1 MIRRCGEHVM
11 DDLVIGICDDQKEI
25 IIDLKKLI
33 EAYLSAQNC
42 SFELYMFVNGEDL
55 LGQIDKINVV
65 FLDIEMPG
73 MDGIELGKKIKQ
85 INPECRIIMA
95 TGRVDRF
102 KDAFRIHAERFIT
115 KPFDRTEVEEALCA
129 VVEQNLGEK
138 TIELY
143 FMRNLYKICQ
153 HDIWYIIAYNGYT
166 EFVVG
171 DKVFR
176 KEASLNEVEGIL
188 DERIFFRI
196 SRKYMINMQWIQS
209 YSEGTI
215 RIEGKGFEVS
225 RRKRK
230 DFEQKYIEFDLR
242 YR

>member
-1 MIRRCGEHVM
+1 MEKV
-11 DDLVIGICDDQKEI
+11 VIGICDDQKEI
-25 IIDLKKLI
+25 VIELKRML

-42 SFELYMFVNGEDL
+42 SYELYLFLNGESL

-73 MDGIELGKKIKQ
+73 MDGIELGRKIKQ
-85 INPECRIIMA
+85 INPECKIIMA

-115 KPFDRTEVEEALCA
+115 KPFDKAEVEEALRA
-129 VVEQNLGEK
+129 VSLRNFGEE

-143 FMRNLYKICQ
+143 YLRNLYQVCQ
-153 HDIWYIIAYNGYT
+153 RDISYIIAYNGYT
-166 EFVVG
+166 EFVVD

-176 KEASLNEVEGIL
+176 KETSLNEVECLL

-196 SRKYMINMQWIQS
+196 NRKCMVNMQWIQV
-209 YSEGTI
+209 YSGGVI
-215 RIEGKGFEVS
+215 RIGGKEFEVS
-225 RRKRK
+225 RRRRK

>member
-1 MIRRCGEHVM
+1 MEKLI
-11 DDLVIGICDDQKEI
+11 IGICDDQKEI
-25 IIDLKKLI
+25 VIELKKML

-42 SFELYMFVNGEDL
+42 SYELYLFLNGESL

-65 FLDIEMPG
+65 FLDIEMPR
-73 MDGIELGKKIKQ
+73 MDGIELGRKIKQ
-85 INPECRIIMA
+85 INPECKIIMA

-102 KDAFRIHAERFIT
+102 KEAFRIHAERFIT
-115 KPFDRTEVEEALCA
+115 KPFEKAEVEEALRA
-129 VVEQNLGEK
+129 VALRNFGEE

-143 FMRNLYKICQ
+143 YLRNLYKICQ
-153 HDIWYIIAYNGYT
+153 RDISYIVAYNGYT
-166 EFVVG
+166 EFVVD

-176 KEASLNEVEGIL
+176 KETSLNEVECML

-196 SRKYMINMQWIQS
+196 NRKCMINMQWIQV
-209 YSEGTI
+209 YSGGVI
-215 RIEGKGFEVS
+215 RIGGKEFEVS
-225 RRKRK
+225 RRRRK

>member
-1 MIRRCGEHVM
+1 M
-11 DDLVIGICDDQKEI
+11 DGLVIGICDDQKEI
-25 IIDLKKLI
+25 VIELKKLI
-33 EAYLSAQNC
+33 EAYLSAQSC
-42 SFELYMFVNGEDL
+42 SYELHMFLNGKDL
-55 LGQIDKINVV
+55 LDQIDKLHIV

-73 MDGIELGKKIKQ
+73 MDGIELGRKIKQ
-85 INPECRIIMA
+85 ANSECKIIMA

-115 KPFDRTEVEEALCA
+115 KPFDQAEVEEALRA
-129 VVEQNLGEK
+129 AALQDLGKK

-143 FMRNLYKICQ
+143 YMRNLYKICQ
-153 HDIWYIIAYNGYT
+153 CDISYIIAYNGYT

-176 KEASLNEVEGIL
+176 KDSSLNEVEGVL

-196 SRKYMINMQWIQS
+196 NRKYMINIQWIQS

>member
-1 MIRRCGEHVM
+1 MEKV
-11 DDLVIGICDDQKEI
+11 VIGICDDQKEI
-25 IIDLKKLI
+25 VIELKKML

-42 SFELYMFVNGEDL
+42 SYELYMFLDGESL

-73 MDGIELGKKIKQ
+73 MDGIELGRKIKQ
-85 INPECRIIMA
+85 INPECKIIMA
-95 TGRVDRF
+95 TGKVDRF

-115 KPFDRTEVEEALCA
+115 KPFDKAEIEEALQA
-129 VVEQNLGEK
+129 VIGQNLGEE
-138 TIELY
+138 TLELY
-143 FMRNLYKICQ
+143 YMRNSCKICQ
-153 HDIWYIIAYNGYT
+153 CDIWYIVAYNGYT

-176 KEASLNEVEGIL
+176 REESLNEVEGML
-188 DERIFFRI
+188 EERIFCRI
-196 SRKYMINMQWIQS
+196 SRKHVVNMQWIQA
-209 YSEGTI
+209 YSEGMI
-215 RIEGKGFEVS
+215 RIGGKEFEVS
-225 RRKRK
+225 RRRRK

>member
-1 MIRRCGEHVM
+1 MEKLI
-11 DDLVIGICDDQKEI
+11 IGICDDQKEI
-25 IIDLKKLI
+25 VIELKKML

-42 SFELYMFVNGEDL
+42 SYELYLFLNGESL
-55 LGQIDKINVV
+55 FGQIDKINVV

-73 MDGIELGKKIKQ
+73 MDGIELGRKIKQ
-85 INPECRIIMA
+85 INPECKIIMA

-102 KDAFRIHAERFIT
+102 KEAFRIHAERFIT
-115 KPFDRTEVEEALCA
+115 KPFEKAEVEEALRA
-129 VVEQNLGEK
+129 VALRNFGEE

-143 FMRNLYKICQ
+143 YLRNLYKICQ
-153 HDIWYIIAYNGYT
+153 RDISYIVAYNGYT
-166 EFVVG
+166 EFVVD

-176 KEASLNEVEGIL
+176 KETSLNEVECML

-196 SRKYMINMQWIQS
+196 NRKCMINMQWIQV
-209 YSEGTI
+209 YSGGVI
-215 RIEGKGFEVS
+215 RIGGKEFEVS
-225 RRKRK
+225 RRRRK

>member
-1 MIRRCGEHVM
+1 MEKV
-11 DDLVIGICDDQKEI
+11 VIGICDDQKEI
-25 IIDLKKLI
+25 VIELKKML

-42 SFELYMFVNGEDL
+42 SYELYLFLNGESL
-55 LGQIDKINVV
+55 LGRIDKINVV

-73 MDGIELGKKIKQ
+73 MDGIELGRKIKQ
-85 INPECRIIMA
+85 INPECKIIMA

-115 KPFDRTEVEEALCA
+115 KPFDKAEVEEALRA
-129 VVEQNLGEK
+129 VALRNFGEE

-143 FMRNLYKICQ
+143 YMRNLYQVCQ
-153 HDIWYIIAYNGYT
+153 RDILYIIAYNGYT
-166 EFVVG
+166 EFVVD

-176 KEASLNEVEGIL
+176 KETSLNEVECML

-196 SRKYMINMQWIQS
+196 NRKCMVNMQWIQV
-209 YSEGTI
+209 YSGGVI
-215 RIEGKGFEVS
+215 RIGGKEFEVS
-225 RRKRK
+225 RRRRK

>member
-1 MIRRCGEHVM
+1 MN
-11 DDLVIGICDDQKEI
+11 DLVIGICDDQKEI
-25 IIDLKKLI
+25 AIELKKLI

-42 SFELYMFVNGEDL
+42 SYELHMFLNGNDL
-55 LGQIDKINVV
+55 LEQINKINLV

-73 MDGIELGKKIKQ
+73 MDGIELGRRIKQ
-85 INPECRIIMA
+85 VNSECKIIMA

-115 KPFDRTEVEEALCA
+115 KPFDKAEVEEALQA
-129 VVEQNLGEK
+129 VAMRNLGEE
-138 TIELY
+138 TIKLY
-143 FMRNLYKICQ
+143 YMRNLYEICQ
-153 HDIWYIIAYNGYT
+153 CDIFYIIAYNGYT

-196 SRKYMINMQWIQS
+196 NRKYVINMQWIQS

-215 RIEGKGFEVS
+215 QIGGKEFEVS